1 MLLSQ
6 FFLPEC
12 IVRDVRFSFT
22 MFPITTKSGSVCYGA
37 KESIVK
43 LANAN
48 HNIVAIITTPELAS
62 MVDVNKGLVIHNQPE
77 KLYFEL
83 HNYMVESQEMILVNE
98 SFISPNANIAST
110 AIIGKRVV
118 IHDGVEIEDHVQ
130 IKNDTIIGANTY
142 IAQNVVIGAIGMQ
155 NLKVDNRF
163 FKISYAGG
171 VKIGENCQILAN
183 AIIQKPYHS
192 FYTEIGNNTKIS
204 VKTSVGHGSVIGE
217 NCLIAGNGT
226 IAGNVTIGN
235 DLWMGPSSTIAD
247 GLKIGNGVKIIIGSV
262 VVNNLSDGVS
272 VSGNFATDHMKQ
284 LKNHAKIKKI

>member
-1 MLLSQ
+1 
-6 FFLPEC
+6 
-12 IVRDVRFSFT
+12 
-22 MFPITTKSGSVCYGA
+22 MFPATTMGGSICYGA
-37 KESIVK
+37 KGTIVQQ
-43 LANAN
+43 ANAN
-48 HNIVAIITTPELAS
+48 DNIVAIITTPELAS
-62 MVDVNKGLVIHNQPE
+62 LVDVNKGLVIHNQPE

-83 HNYMVESQEMILVNE
+83 HNFMVENHKMVLVNE
-98 SFISPNANIAST
+98 SFISPNAIIAST
-110 AIIGKRVV
+110 AIIGKRVI
-118 IHDGVEIEDHVQ
+118 IHDGVEIEDYVQ
-130 IKNDTIIGANTY
+130 IKDDTIIGANTY

-155 NLKVDNRF
+155 NLKVDNTF

-171 VKIGENCQILAN
+171 VKIGENCQILVN

-204 VKTSVGHGSVIGE
+204 VKTSVGHGSFIGD

-247 GLKIGNGVKIIIGSV
+247 GLKIGNGVKIMIGSV
-262 VVNNLSDGVS
+262 VVNNLRDGAA

-284 LKNHAKIKKI
+284 LKNHAKIKKL

>member
-1 MLLSQ
+1 MLLSE
-6 FFLPEC
+6 FFLSEYIIRDSSFSYTMYPLTS
-12 IVRDVRFSFT
+12 VRES
-22 MFPITTKSGSVCYGA
+22 ICYGA
-37 KESIVK
+37 KDTIVQK
-43 LANAN
+43 ANAN

-83 HNYMVESQEMILVNE
+83 HNYMVQNQKMILVNE
-98 SFISPNANIAST
+98 SFISPNAIIAST

-155 NLKVDNRF
+155 NLKVDNKF

-192 FYTEIGNNTKIS
+192 FFTEVGNNTKIS
-204 VKTSVGHGSVIGE
+204 VKTSVGHGSVIGD

-247 GLKIGNGVKIIIGSV
+247 GLKIGNNVKIMIGSV
-262 VVNNLSDGVS
+262 VVNNLRDGAS

-284 LKNHAKIKKI
+284 LKNHAKIKKL